1 MSARPPLLVTEDL
14 TLRFGGNTA
23 LSGVSFDVA
32 ERELFAIIG
41 PNGAGK
47 TSTFNCIS
55 GVYRPQ
61 EGSIRLNGEEL
72 IGTRPDAVARMGV
85 ARTFQN
91 IELFN
96 NLTVLENL
104 LLGRH
109 QGIAGS
115 WWQAMAWLPRASKA
129 ELTARREVEN
139 IIEFLDLTAVRNMP
153 VGVLPYGIK
162 KRIELGR
169 ALAMD
174 PALLLLDEPVAGM
187 NAEETEDMARFIL
200 DIRDQL
206 RIAMIMVEHDM
217 RLVMDLADRVMVV
230 DFGQRIALGEPA
242 QVKSDPAVIEAYL
255 GGALHDDQG
264 PAPRTEAV
272 TA

>member
-1 MSARPPLLVTEDL
+1 MTTPLLEATDL

-23 LSGVSFDVA
+23 LDGVSFEV
-32 ERELFAIIG
+32 RPGELLAVIG

-61 EGSIRLNGEEL
+61 AGDVRFRGESL
-72 IGTRPDAVARMGV
+72 LGLRPDRIAALGI

-91 IELFN
+91 IELFD

-109 QGIAGS
+109 HAMRAP
-115 WWQAMAWLPRASKA
+115 WWQAMAWLPA
-129 ELTARREVEN
+129 ARRDERAARLEVEHL
-139 IIEFLDLTAVRNMP
+139 IEFLDLAAVRRHP
-153 VGVLPYGIK
+153 VGILPYGVK

-169 ALAMD
+169 ALAMQ
-174 PALLLLDEPVAGM
+174 PELLLLDEPVAGM

-200 DIRDQL
+200 DL
-206 RIAMIMVEHDM
+206 RTELGLAMIMVEHDM
-217 RLVMDLADRVMVV
+217 RLVMDLADRVLVI
-230 DFGQRIALGEPA
+230 DFGRPIAMGTPA
-242 QVKSDPAVIEAYL
+242 EVQQDPAVLAAYL
-255 GGALHDDQG
+255 GGATD
-264 PAPRTEAV
+264 AV
-272 TA
+272 LGTVGEEPS